1 MDSPTLATQLIARL
15 RQQANPVN
23 VAGQMRF
30 GIRPRTELLGLS
42 MVQLRDYAKSHR
54 GNQSLA
60 LALWAHPIHEAQLL
74 AALTADPNA
83 FTPDLMDAWIRDFD
97 TWDICDQ
104 VCLNVFR
111 RSPHAFARVSAWADR
126 EPEFERRAAFALLA
140 TLAVHAKK
148 EPDKTFLALLPFID
162 KAASDERN
170 FVKKAV
176 NWALRQIGKR
186 RSETLHTA
194 ALDLAEDLSTR
205 ESKSARWIGK
215 DALRELTRRQRT
227 C

>member
-1 MDSPTLATQLIARL
+1 MDPPTLATHLIDQL

-23 VAGQMRF
+23 IAGQMRF
-30 GIRPRTELLGLS
+30 GIRPKTELLGLS
-42 MVQLRDYAKSHR
+42 MVQLRDFAKPHR
-54 GNQSLA
+54 RNHPLA

-74 AALTADPNA
+74 AALTADPKA
-83 FTPDLMDAWIRDFD
+83 FTPDLMDVWIRDFD

-104 VCLNVFR
+104 VCMNVFR
-111 RSPHAFARVSAWADR
+111 RSAHAFAKVSAWADR

-148 EPDKTFLALLPFID
+148 EPDETFLASLPLIED
-162 KAASDERN
+162 AAADERN

-215 DALRELTRRQRT
+215 DAVRELTRRQ
-227 C
+227 

>member
-1 MDSPTLATQLIARL
+1 MDPQTLAAKLIAEFRL
-15 RQQANPVN
+15 QANPDN
-23 VAGQMRF
+23 VAGQNRF

-42 MVQLRDYAKSHR
+42 MVTLRETAKAHR
-54 GNQSLA
+54 GNQTLA

-74 AALTADPNA
+74 AALTAAPKQ
-83 FTPDLMDAWIRDFD
+83 FTPELMDAWITAFD
-97 TWDICDQ
+97 TWDLCDQ

-111 RSPHAFARVSAWADR
+111 RTPHAFAKVRVWANR

-140 TLAVHAKK
+140 TLGVHAKN
-148 EPDKTFLALLPFID
+148 EPDATFLNLLPLID
-162 KAASDERN
+162 QAADDERN

-186 RSETLHTA
+186 RSETLLTA

-215 DALRELTRRQRT
+215 DALREISKI
-227 C
+227 

>member
-1 MDSPTLATQLIARL
+1 MVSTPAQILAQELIAGFRL
-15 RQQANPVN
+15 QAHPVKI
-23 VAGQMRF
+23 AGQNRF

-42 MVQLRDYAKSHR
+42 MVTLRETAKPHR
-54 GNQSLA
+54 RNHELA

-74 AALTADPNA
+74 AALTADPTQ
-83 FTPDLMDAWIRDFD
+83 FTPERMDAWITAFD

-104 VCLNVFR
+104 VCMNVFR
-111 RSPHAFARVSAWADR
+111 RTPHGFTKVREWANL

-148 EPDKTFLALLPFID
+148 EPDETFLNLLPLID
-162 KAASDERN
+162 HAANDERN

-186 RSETLHTA
+186 RSHPLLTA

-215 DALRELTRRQRT
+215 DALRELSKI
-227 C
+227 